1 MQLLYT
7 LTGYPPAIGGAQIHQ
22 HLLAQQINKNSAV
35 QVVSHWQHN
44 RSDWL
49 LGTTLRA
56 PQQPNS
62 YVVDGV
68 PVHRMGISLPEKLK
82 MAPFLPT
89 YYPLMKLSLPV
100 IASTLEGHLTP
111 FAKTASLIHNV
122 RIGRE
127 GLTAASLRAARHR
140 DIPFVLTPVHHPR
153 WVGWRYQ
160 CYTSLYRQADGIFAL
175 TESERQ
181 ILIGLQVKPERI
193 HVIGVGPV
201 ISEAYD
207 AQAFRLKYGIETEAP
222 IILFLGQHYEY
233 KGYRQLLKATKP
245 VWEKYP
251 NAHFVFVGPAVKD
264 SEKVFSLNVDPRI
277 HRLGS
282 VSLQEKTS
290 ALAACSL
297 LCLPSSQESF
307 GGVYTEAWMF
317 KKPVIGCHIP
327 AVAEVI
333 EEGVNGFLIQQETS
347 QITQRILDLL
357 DNPDLAKSM
366 GSEGHA
372 KVQQL
377 YTWPIIAQRAMN
389 AYTKILTGTAGS
401 NK

>member
-22 HLLAQQINKNSAV
+22 HLLAQQMNKNSAV

-44 RSDWL
+44 RADWL

-56 PQQPNS
+56 PQQPNN
-62 YVVDGV
+62 YVVEGV
-68 PVHRMGISLPEKLK
+68 EVHRMGISLAEKLK

-89 YYPLMKLSLPV
+89 YYPLMRLSLPA
-100 IASTLEGHLTP
+100 IASILESHLTP
-111 FAKTASLIHNV
+111 FAKAASLIHNV

-127 GLTAASLRAARHR
+127 GLTAASLRAARR
-140 DIPFVLTPVHHPR
+140 WNIPFVLTPVHHPR

-160 CYTSLYRQADGIFAL
+160 CYISLYRQANGIFAL
-175 TESERQ
+175 TESEKQ

-193 HVIGVGPV
+193 HVIGHGPV
-201 ISEAYD
+201 ISDVYD
-207 AQAFRLKYGIETEAP
+207 AQAFRAKCGIEADAP
-222 IILFLGQHYEY
+222 IVLFLGQHYEY
-233 KGYRQLLKATKP
+233 KGYRQLLEATKL
-245 VWEKYP
+245 VWEKHP
-251 NAHFVFVGPAVKD
+251 DTHFVFVGPAVKD
-264 SEKVFSLNVDPRI
+264 SEKAFSLNADPRI

-282 VSLQEKTS
+282 VGLQEKTS

-297 LCLPSSQESF
+297 LCLPSTQESF

-333 EEGVNGFLIQQETS
+333 EEGVNGFLIEQETG
-347 QITQRILDLL
+347 QIARRILDLL
-357 DNPDLAKSM
+357 DNPDLANSM
-366 GSEGHA
+366 GLKGHA

-377 YTWPIIAQRAMN
+377 YTWPTIAQRAKS
-389 AYTKILTGTAGS
+389 AYIEILTETT
-401 NK
+401 N

>member
-22 HLLAQQINKNSAV
+22 HLLAQQMNKNSTV
-35 QVVSHWQHN
+35 QVVSHWQRN
-44 RSDWL
+44 RADWL

-56 PQQPNS
+56 PQQPNN
-62 YVVDGV
+62 YVVDGI
-68 PVHRMGISLPEKLK
+68 PVHRMGISLAEKLK

-89 YYPLMKLSLPV
+89 YYPLMKPSLAA
-100 IASTLEGHLTP
+100 ISSTLESHLTP
-111 FAKTASLIHNV
+111 FAKAASLIHNV

-181 ILIGLQVKPERI
+181 ILIGLQVKPELI
-193 HVIGVGPV
+193 HVIGHGPV

-207 AQAFRLKYGIETEAP
+207 ALAFRAKHGIEADAP
-222 IILFLGQHYEY
+222 IVLFLGQHYEY
-233 KGYRQLLKATKP
+233 KGYRQLLEATRP
-245 VWEKYP
+245 VWEKHP
-251 NAHFVFVGPAVKD
+251 DTHFVFVGPAVKD
-264 SEKVFSLNVDPRI
+264 SEKAFSLNANSRI

-297 LCLPSSQESF
+297 LCLPSTQESF

-333 EEGVNGFLIQQETS
+333 DDGINGFLIGQETS

-357 DNPDLAKSM
+357 ESPELGKSM
-366 GSEGHA
+366 GSQGYA

-377 YTWPIIAQRAMN
+377 YTWPTIAQRARA
-389 AYTKILTGTAGS
+389 AYNKILDS
-401 NK
+401 SI

>member
-22 HLLAQQINKNSAV
+22 HLLAQQINKSNAV

-56 PQQPNS
+56 PQKPNN
-62 YVVDGV
+62 YVVEGV
-68 PVHRMGISLPEKLK
+68 PVHRMGISLAEKLK

-89 YYPLMKLSLPV
+89 YYPLMKLSLPA
-100 IASTLEGHLTP
+100 IANILESHLAP
-111 FAKTASLIHNV
+111 FAKTASLVHNV

-160 CYTSLYRQADGIFAL
+160 CYTSLYRQADGVFAL
-175 TESERQ
+175 TESEKQ

-193 HVIGVGPV
+193 HVIGHGPV
-201 ISEAYD
+201 ISGVYD
-207 AQAFRLKYGIETEAP
+207 AQAFRAKHGIEADAP

-233 KGYRQLLKATKP
+233 KGYRQLLEATRL
-245 VWEKYP
+245 VWEKHP
-251 NAHFVFVGPAVKD
+251 DTHFVFIGPSVKD
-264 SEKVFSLNVDPRI
+264 SEKAFSLNANPRI

-297 LCLPSSQESF
+297 LCLPSTQESF

-327 AVAEVI
+327 AVTEVVEDGI
-333 EEGVNGFLIQQETS
+333 NGFLIGQEAS
-347 QITQRILDLL
+347 QIAQRILDLL
-357 DNPDLAKSM
+357 DSPELARSI
-366 GSEGHA
+366 GLQGYE
-372 KVQQL
+372 KVKQL
-377 YTWPIIAQRAMN
+377 YTWPTIAQRARD
-389 AYTKILTGTAGS
+389 AYNKILTGAEV
-401 NK
+401 

>member
-22 HLLAQQINKNSAV
+22 HLLAQQMNKNSVV
-35 QVVSHWQHN
+35 QVVSHWQQN
-44 RSDWL
+44 RADWL

-56 PQQPNS
+56 PQQPND
-62 YVVDGV
+62 YVVDGI
-68 PVHRMGISLPEKLK
+68 PVHRMGISLVEKLK

-89 YYPLMKLSLPV
+89 YYPLMKLSLGA
-100 IASTLEGHLTP
+100 IASTLESHLTP

-140 DIPFVLTPVHHPR
+140 NIPFILTPVHHPR

-193 HVIGVGPV
+193 HVIGHGPV

-207 AQAFRLKYGIETEAP
+207 AQAFRAKYGIETDVP
-222 IILFLGQHYEY
+222 IVLFLGQHYEY
-233 KGYRQLLKATKP
+233 KGYLQLLEATRL
-245 VWEKYP
+245 VWEKHP
-251 NAHFVFVGPAVKD
+251 DTHFLFVGPAVKD
-264 SEKVFSLNVDPRI
+264 SEKAFSLSADPRI

-297 LCLPSSQESF
+297 LCLPSTQESF

-327 AVAEVI
+327 AVTEVI
-333 EEGVNGFLIQQETS
+333 EDGVNGFLVGQEAS
-347 QITQRILDLL
+347 QIAQRILALL
-357 DNPDLAKSM
+357 DSPELGKSM
-366 GSEGHA
+366 GLQGYA

-377 YTWPIIAQRAMN
+377 YTWPTIAQRAKA
-389 AYTKILTGTAGS
+389 AYNKILTGSAH
-401 NK
+401 